1 MTATF
6 NLKALFAATAATAV
20 VLGSLAAGLGSISPA
35 DASATALASATRQT
49 TLPTVTVI
57 GRRVDLAPVT
67 VTARR
72 LDLPS
77 VTVVAHRITLQPVTV
92 VGHKVPADTL
102 MAGVQTALAL

>member
-20 VLGSLAAGLGSISPA
+20 VLGSLAASMGSISQT
-35 DASATALASATRQT
+35 DTRTASIAAAPRQT
-49 TLPTVTVI
+49 TLPAVTVI
-57 GRRVDLAPVT
+57 GHRVDLAPVT

-77 VTVVAHRITLQPVTV
+77 VTAVAHRV
-92 VGHKVPADTL
+92 
-102 MAGVQTALAL
+102 